1 MLSIMPRRVME
12 HLSIPAHRLS
22 ATDTNIF
29 GFNANSTRPIG
40 KIKLRCQIGDLK
52 TEVTVYVIDADTS
65 YNLLLGRPW
74 IHRNHIVPS
83 TLHQVMKYVDDQGQ
97 VRTLVAEQRP
107 FKGVENYFT
116 DALLYQE
123 AHEVVVQDKEVL
135 ELGNE
140 SDQEPASE
148 SDNGSEE
155 WELNLQALEN
165 LEMSDESTQSTASE
179 EESDCA
185 WNSTHQYYNASKPMP
200 RTIGV
205 SLS

>member
-1 MLSIMPRRVME
+1 IQVDPGSALSIMPRRVME

-29 GFNANSTRPIG
+29 GFNANSTRPME

-97 VRTLVAEQRP
+97 IHILKAGQHP
-107 FKGVENYFT
+107 FKGVENQFT
-116 DALLYQE
+116 DSLLYQE
-123 AHEVVVQDKEVL
+123 VNETTTQGGVVPES
-135 ELGNE
+135 GNE
-140 SDQEPASE
+140 AD
-148 SDNGSEE
+148 
-155 WELNLQALEN
+155 
-165 LEMSDESTQSTASE
+165 DESKFITEAE
-179 EESDCA
+179 D
-185 WNSTHQYYNASKPMP
+185 
-200 RTIGV
+200 
-205 SLS
+205 

>member
-1 MLSIMPRRVME
+1 M
-12 HLSIPAHRLS
+12 
-22 ATDTNIF
+22 
-29 GFNANSTRPIG
+29 G

-52 TEVTVYVIDADTS
+52 TKVTVYMIDADTS

-83 TLHQVMKYVDDQGQ
+83 TLHQVMKYMDAHSQ

-123 AHEVVVQDKEVL
+123 AHEIVVQEKEEL

-140 SDQEPASE
+140 SDRE
-148 SDNGSEE
+148 SVFESNNGSK
-155 WELNLQALEN
+155 
-165 LEMSDESTQSTASE
+165 EMGA
-179 EESDCA
+179 
-185 WNSTHQYYNASKPMP
+185 
-200 RTIGV
+200 
-205 SLS
+205 

>member
-1 MLSIMPRRVME
+1 ME

-22 ATDTNIF
+22 ATNTNIF

-52 TEVTVYVIDADTS
+52 SEVTVYVIDADTS

-74 IHRNHIVPS
+74 IHKNHIALS

-97 VRTLVAEQRP
+97 VYTLVAEQHP

-116 DALLYQE
+116 DALLYQY
-123 AHEVVVQDKEVL
+123 AHEIVVQQKEEL

-140 SDQEPASE
+140 ADRE
-148 SDNGSEE
+148 SVTEFDEGSEE
-155 WELNLQALEN
+155 WELNLRALEN
-165 LEMSDESTQSTASE
+165 LEMS
-179 EESDCA
+179 EES
-185 WNSTHQYYNASKPMP
+185 
-200 RTIGV
+200 
-205 SLS
+205 

>member
-1 MLSIMPRRVME
+1 MPRRVME

-22 ATDTNIF
+22 VTDTNIF
-29 GFNANSTRPIG
+29 GFNANSTRPMG

-52 TEVTVYVIDADTS
+52 TEVPVYVIDADTS

-74 IHRNHIVPS
+74 IHKNHIVLS
-83 TLHQVMKYVDDQGQ
+83 TLHQDMKYVDAQGQ
-97 VRTLVAEQRP
+97 VRTLVTEQRH

-116 DALLYQE
+116 DALLYQD
-123 AHEVVVQDKEVL
+123 ANEVVVQEKEEL

-140 SDQEPASE
+140 ADRESVSE
-148 SDNGSEE
+148 SDKGSEE

-165 LEMSDESTQSTASE
+165 LGMSDGSAQSTASE

-185 WNSTHQYYNASKPMP
+185 WEFDASVLK
-200 RTIGV
+200 
-205 SLS
+205 